1 MSLPGRTRGLPL
13 RKGPLDGRPLY
24 DIAID
29 KQPPRAHTF
38 SMKRES
44 LKPYRE
50 KRDFRRT
57 PEPAGKAS
65 AVPKEPVFVIQ
76 KHDARRL
83 HYDLRIEVNGV
94 LKSWAIPK
102 GPSTD
107 PAQKRLAVATED
119 HPMEYA
125 EFEGSIPKGEYGAGE
140 MIVWDTGHYRNITEK
155 NGEGIPVE
163 DAIEHGH
170 LAIWLEG
177 RKLRGGYA
185 LSRFRRE
192 KREQW
197 LIVKMKDKEADPD
210 DDLLVKRPESVLS
223 GLTVKDLRQDVEE
236 ANSSGSL
243 KRAIKLVQDL
253 AAKKSATDKAMP
265 TRIEPMLA
273 LLSKIPA
280 NPEDY
285 TFEYKWDGIRA
296 IYYWDGKRMR
306 MESRNKLDMT
316 HRWPELKNL
325 GKVFGPEPVILDG
338 EIVALD
344 EKGRISFSLLTRRMH
359 LASKPTAELMRAAPI
374 VYMIFDL
381 LYFHDR
387 VLMPLPY
394 TKRREILNEMNLG
407 SERWQVPPSSEGNGV
422 DQLKAALENNLEGI
436 VAKMSDSPYRPGTR
450 SKVWLKIKG
459 VNRQEFVIGGWI
471 PEKGD
476 VKRGVGALLV
486 GYHDK
491 NDKLVFAGKVGTG
504 FKDTDRADL
513 KERFDKITRDKN
525 PFSSSVL
532 NRNVIFVDPVTV
544 AEIEFREW
552 TPDGRLR
559 HASFKGLRQDK
570 KPSEVVKETQTAS

>member
-1 MSLPGRTRGLPL
+1 M
-13 RKGPLDGRPLY
+13 
-24 DIAID
+24 
-29 KQPPRAHTF
+29 KQ
-38 SMKRES
+38 ES
-44 LKPYRE
+44 LKSYRE

-57 PEPAGKAS
+57 PEPAGKAC
-65 AVPKEPVFVIQ
+65 AGRKGPVFVIQ

-107 PAQKRLAVATED
+107 PAEKRLAVATED

-155 NGEGIPVE
+155 NGKSIPVE
-163 DAIEHGH
+163 GAIEHGH

-177 RKLRGGYA
+177 QKLRGGYA

-197 LIVKMKDKEADPD
+197 LLVKMKDEEADPD
-210 DDLLVKRPESVLS
+210 DDLLVTQPESAIS
-223 GLTVKDLRQDVEE
+223 GLTVKDLREDGEK
-236 ANSSGSL
+236 ANSPGRL
-243 KRAIKLVQDL
+243 QRAIKSVEALT
-253 AAKKSATDKAMP
+253 AKKSGTEKAMP
-265 TRIEPMLA
+265 ARIEPMLA
-273 LLSKIPA
+273 LLSEMPS

-285 TFEYKWDGIRA
+285 TFEDKWDGIRA

-306 MESRNKLDMT
+306 LESRNKLDMT
-316 HRWPELKNL
+316 HRWPELKQL

-359 LASKPTAELMRAAPI
+359 LASKPTAELMRSAPI
-374 VYMIFDL
+374 VYMIFDV

-387 VLMPLPY
+387 LLMPLPY
-394 TKRREILNEMNLG
+394 TNRRRILDEMKLA
-407 SERWQVPPSSEGNGV
+407 SDHWQVPPSSEGNGA
-422 DQLKAALENNLEGI
+422 DQLKAALENDLEGI
-436 VAKMSDSPYRPGTR
+436 VAKMSESPYRPGTR
-450 SKVWLKIKG
+450 SKAWLKIKG
-459 VNRQEFVIGGWI
+459 VHRQEFVIGGWV
-471 PEKGD
+471 PVKGD

-486 GYHDK
+486 GYHEKDGQ
-491 NDKLVFAGKVGTG
+491 LAFAGKVGTG
-504 FKDTDRADL
+504 FKDTDRTDL
-513 KERFDKITRDKN
+513 QERFDKITRDRN
-525 PFSSSVL
+525 PFSSSVRE
-532 NRNVIFVDPVTV
+532 RNLIFVDPVTV
-544 AEIEFREW
+544 AEVEFREW

-559 HASFKGLRQDK
+559 HASFKGLREDK
-570 KPSEVVKETQTAS
+570 KPSDVVKEIPTSG